1 MKIKLQDVRGVDIN
15 TALNKNI
22 GEIGKI
28 SDVSRLVTNT
38 ASNAKLG
45 KLKKH
50 SWWCSIYYD

>member
-1 MKIKLQDVRGVDIN
+1 MKIKLQDVSGVDIN

>member
-1 MKIKLQDVRGVDIN
+1 MKIKLQDVSGVDIN

-38 ASNAKLG
+38 ASNAKLE

-50 SWWCSIYYD
+50 SW